1 MLFVQPMFKKIL
13 IANRGEIAV
22 RIIRACKELGI
33 TAAVIYSEADRKS
46 LHVRMA
52 DEAYLVGPPEA
63 KGSYLNAEKIV
74 QIAKEIKA
82 EAIHPGY
89 GFLAENSDFVQLVQ
103 TNGLVFI
110 GPPASVIRLSGD
122 KLQARKIFS
131 EAGIPIIPG
140 SDEILTE
147 QEALNFAE
155 KFGYPVLLKASAGG
169 GGKGMRVVRKKEEMA
184 DALRGAKYESKI
196 AFGDDT
202 IYLEKFLERPRHIE
216 IQILADSFGNCV
228 YLGERECSI
237 QRRHQKLIEE
247 SPSVIV
253 DENLRKKMGETAV
266 KIAQLVGYVNAGTV
280 EFLVDKNKNFYFL
293 EMNTRL
299 QVEHPVTEMV
309 TGIDIAKWQIKIA
322 VGEKLD
328 LSQSDIKPFGHV
340 IECRIYAEDYQN
352 NFFPS
357 TGIISLYREP
367 AGPGVRVDSGVYEG
381 FEISLYYDPLIAKLI
396 CWGQDREEAIL
407 RTSRALSEYQING
420 ITTTIEF
427 HQSVMHNEKFR
438 AGELSTHFIEEE
450 IHPKLKK
457 EERIKLEYLAVS
469 AALADYLATKKVE
482 TEYVQNDSTLLAING
497 AVQSIW
503 KRQARITALR
513 GKL

>member
-1 MLFVQPMFKKIL
+1 MFKKIL

-63 KGSYLNAEKIV
+63 KESYLNAEKII

-89 GFLAENSDFVQLVQ
+89 GFLAENFSFAELVQ
-103 TNGLVFI
+103 SNGLVFI
-110 GPPASVIRLSGD
+110 GPPAQAMKLSGD
-122 KLQARKIFS
+122 KLQARKILS

-140 SDEILTE
+140 SDEVSTE
-147 QEALNFAE
+147 KEALNAAE
-155 KFGYPVLLKASAGG
+155 KLGYPILLKATAGG
-169 GGKGMRVVRKKEEMA
+169 GGKGMRIVRKKEEMKEA
-184 DALRGAKYESKI
+184 FRGAKYESKT
-196 AFGDDT
+196 AFGDDR

-216 IQILADSFGNCV
+216 FQILADSFGNYL

-237 QRRHQKLIEE
+237 QRRHQKLVEE
-247 SPSVIV
+247 SPSAIV

-266 KIAQLVGYVNAGTV
+266 KIAGLVGYVNAGTV
-280 EFLVDKNKNFYFL
+280 EFLVDQSKTFYFL

-309 TGIDIAKWQIKIA
+309 TGIDLAKWQIKIA
-322 VGEKLD
+322 AGEKLD
-328 LSQSDIKPFGHV
+328 FAQEDIKPFGHA

-357 TGIISLYREP
+357 SGIISSYREP
-367 AGPGVRVDSGVYEG
+367 SGPGVRVDSGVYEG

-396 CWGQDREEAIL
+396 VWGKDRAEAIL
-407 RTSRALSEYQING
+407 RMSRALSEYQING
-420 ITTTIEF
+420 ITTTVEF
-427 HQSVMHNEKFR
+427 HKKVIQNEKFQK
-438 AGELSTHFIEEE
+438 GELSTNFIEEE
-450 IHPKLKK
+450 IYPKLKEDK
-457 EERIKLEYLAVS
+457 KINLEYLAIS
-469 AALADYLATKKVE
+469 AALADYLTSRKVE
-482 TEYVQNDSTLLAING
+482 TQYIQNGVVES
-497 AVQSIW
+497 VW
-503 KRQARITALR
+503 KRQARIAGLR

>member
-1 MLFVQPMFKKIL
+1 MFKKIL

-33 TAAVIYSEADRKS
+33 SAAVIYSEADRKS
-46 LHVRMA
+46 LHIRMS
-52 DEAYLVGPPEA
+52 DEAYLVGPAEA
-63 KGSYLNAEKIV
+63 KESYLNAEKII
-74 QIAKEIKA
+74 QIAKDIKA

-89 GFLAENSDFVQLVQ
+89 GFLAENANFAELVQ
-103 TNGLVFI
+103 TNGLIFI
-110 GPPASVIRLSGD
+110 GPPASAMKLAGD
-122 KLQARKIFS
+122 KLQSRKIFS
-131 EAGIPIIPG
+131 EAGIPIVPG
-140 SDEILTE
+140 SDEVPTE
-147 QEALNFAE
+147 KEALNSAE

-169 GGKGMRVVRKKEEMA
+169 GGKGMRVVRKAEEMS

-196 AFGDDT
+196 AFGDDR
-202 IYLEKFLERPRHIE
+202 IYLEKFLEKPRHIE
-216 IQILADSFGNCV
+216 IQILADSFGNYV

-247 SPSVIV
+247 SPSVLV

-266 KIAQLVGYVNAGTV
+266 KIAKLAGYVNAGTV
-280 EFLVDKNKNFYFL
+280 EFLIDQNKEFYFL

-309 TGIDIAKWQIKIA
+309 TGLDLAKWQIKIA
-322 VGEKLD
+322 SGEKLD
-328 LSQSDIKPFGHV
+328 FAQENIKPFGHAL
-340 IECRIYAEDYQN
+340 ECRIYAEDYQN

-357 TGIISLYREP
+357 TGLISLYREP
-367 AGPGVRVDSGVYEG
+367 GGPGVRVDSGVYEG

-396 CWGQDREEAIL
+396 CWGQNREEAIL
-407 RTSRALSEYQING
+407 RMSRALSEYQING

-427 HQSVMHNEKFR
+427 HQDVMQNEKFKK
-438 AGELSTHFIEEE
+438 GEISTNFIQEE
-450 IHPKLKK
+450 IYPKLKEDK
-457 EERIKLEYLAVS
+457 KINFEYLAVS

-482 TEYVQNDSTLLAING
+482 TEFIQNASTALAING

-503 KRQARITALR
+503 KRQARILSLR

>member
-1 MLFVQPMFKKIL
+1 MFKKIL

-22 RIIRACKELGI
+22 RIIRACKELEI
-33 TAAVIYSEADRKS
+33 TVAVIYSEADRKS

-52 DEAYLVGPPEA
+52 DEAYLVGPAEA
-63 KGSYLNAEKIV
+63 SASYLNAEKIT
-74 QIAKEIKA
+74 QLAKEIKA

-89 GFLAENSDFVQLVQ
+89 GFLAENASFAELVQ
-103 TNGLVFI
+103 TNSLVFI
-110 GPPASVIRLSGD
+110 GPPATAMKLAGD
-122 KLQARKIFS
+122 KLQSRQIFS

-140 SDEILTE
+140 SNEISTE
-147 QEALNFAE
+147 KEAINFAE

-169 GGKGMRVVRKKEEMA
+169 GGKGMRIVRSKEEMA

-196 AFGDDT
+196 AFGDDR
-202 IYLEKFLERPRHIE
+202 IYLEKFLEKPRHIE
-216 IQILADSFGNCV
+216 IQILADSLGSCV

-253 DENLRKKMGETAV
+253 DEKLRKKMGETAV

-280 EFLVDKNKNFYFL
+280 EFLMVENKNFYFL

-299 QVEHPVTEMV
+299 QVEHPVTETV
-309 TGIDIAKWQIKIA
+309 TGIDIAKRQIRIA
-322 VGEKLD
+322 SGEKLD
-328 LSQSDIKPFGHV
+328 FSQSDIKPFGHAL
-340 IECRIYAEDYQN
+340 ECRIYAEDYQN

-357 TGIISLYREP
+357 TGVISLYREP

-381 FEISLYYDPLIAKLI
+381 FEIPLYYDPLIAKLI
-396 CWGQDREEAIL
+396 CWGQDRNEAIS
-407 RTSRALSEYQING
+407 RMSRALSEYQING

-427 HQSVMHNEKFR
+427 HQNVMQNEKFR
-438 AGELSTHFIEEE
+438 RGELSTHFIEEE
-450 IHPKLKK
+450 IYPKLK
-457 EERIKLEYLAVS
+457 EEKKINLEYLAVS
-469 AALADYLATKKVE
+469 AALADYLTTKKVE
-482 TEYVQNDSTLLAING
+482 TEYIQNG
-497 AVQSIW
+497 VVQSIW

>member
-1 MLFVQPMFKKIL
+1 MFEKIL

-52 DEAYLVGPPEA
+52 DEAYLVGPAETNA
-63 KGSYLNAEKIV
+63 SYLNSEKII

-89 GFLAENSDFVQLVQ
+89 GFLAENANFAGLVQ
-103 TNGLVFI
+103 ASGLVFI
-110 GPPASVIRLSGD
+110 GPPASAIKLSGD
-122 KLQARKIFS
+122 KLQALKIFS
-131 EAGIPIIPG
+131 EAGIPIVPG
-140 SDEILTE
+140 SDEISTE

-155 KFGYPVLLKASAGG
+155 KIGYPVLLKASAGG
-169 GGKGMRVVRKKEEMA
+169 GGKGMRVVRKTEEMS

-196 AFGDDT
+196 AFGDDR

-216 IQILADSFGNCV
+216 IQILSDSFGNCV

-237 QRRHQKLIEE
+237 QRRHQKLVEE

-253 DENLRKKMGETAV
+253 DENLRRKMGETAV
-266 KIAQLVGYVNAGTV
+266 KIAELVGYVNAGTV
-280 EFLVDKNKNFYFL
+280 EFLADTNRNFYFL

-309 TGIDIAKWQIKIA
+309 TGIDIAKRQIKIA
-322 VGEKLD
+322 AGEKLD
-328 LSQSDIKPFGHV
+328 FSQSDIKPFGHA

-357 TGIISLYREP
+357 TGLISLYREP
-367 AGPGVRVDSGVYEG
+367 GGPGVRVDSGVYEG

-396 CWGQDREEAIL
+396 CWGQDRNEAIL
-407 RTSRALSEYQING
+407 RMSRALSEYQING
-420 ITTTIEF
+420 ITSTIEF
-427 HQSVMHNEKFR
+427 HQNVMQNEKFR
-438 AGELSTHFIEEE
+438 LGELSTHFIEEE
-450 IHPKLKK
+450 IYPKLK
-457 EERIKLEYLAVS
+457 EEKKINLEYVAVS
-469 AALADYLATKKVE
+469 AALADYLTTKKVE
-482 TEYVQNDSTLLAING
+482 TEYVQNASTALGING

>member
-1 MLFVQPMFKKIL
+1 MFKKIL

-22 RIIRACKELGI
+22 RIIRACKELDI

-52 DEAYLVGPPEA
+52 DEAYLVGPAEA
-63 KGSYLNAEKIV
+63 SASYLNAEKITR
-74 QIAKEIKA
+74 IAKEIKA

-89 GFLAENSDFVQLVQ
+89 GFLAENANFAELVQ

-110 GPPASVIRLSGD
+110 GPPPSAMKLAGD
-122 KLQARKIFS
+122 KLQSRKIFS
-131 EAGIPIIPG
+131 EAGIPIMPG
-140 SDEILTE
+140 SNEISNE
-147 QEALNFAE
+147 KVALNSAE
-155 KFGYPVLLKASAGG
+155 KLGYPVLLKASAGG
-169 GGKGMRVVRKKEEMA
+169 GGKGMRIVRKTEEMR
-184 DALRGAKYESKI
+184 DAFRGAKYESKI
-196 AFGDDT
+196 AFGDDR

-216 IQILADSFGNCV
+216 IQILADSFGNYG

-280 EFLVDKNKNFYFL
+280 EFLMVENKNFYFL

-309 TGIDIAKWQIKIA
+309 TGIDIAKRQIRIA
-322 VGEKLD
+322 SGEKLD
-328 LSQSDIKPFGHV
+328 FSQSDIKPFGHAL
-340 IECRIYAEDYQN
+340 ECRIYAEDYQN

-357 TGIISLYREP
+357 TGVISLYREP

-381 FEISLYYDPLIAKLI
+381 FEIPLYYDPLIAKLI
-396 CWGQDREEAIL
+396 CWGQDRNEAIS
-407 RTSRALSEYQING
+407 RMSRALSEYQING
-420 ITTTIEF
+420 ITSTIEF
-427 HQSVMHNEKFR
+427 HQKVMQNEKFKK
-438 AGELSTHFIEEE
+438 GEISTNFIEEG
-450 IHPKLKK
+450 IYPKLK
-457 EERIKLEYLAVS
+457 EEEKINLDYLAVS

-482 TEYVQNDSTLLAING
+482 TEFIQNG